1 MSKILVTGATGQ
13 LGKVVTE
20 ELLKRTAAADIAV
33 LVRDPEKAAALQA
46 KGVKVLKG
54 DYNDY
59 NSLVAAFQGI
69 DKLYFISG
77 TDVTGRIHQH
87 ENVVNAA
94 VAAKVKHVF
103 YTSYQ
108 HQEEVG
114 ASAVGIIAEA
124 HLATEKYLKASGLA
138 YTILAH
144 ALYADVLPMFLGEK
158 VLESGTIFLP
168 AGDGKAPYA
177 TRYDM
182 GVAGAILLLGAGH
195 ENKTYHLAA
204 DTSYTFGDIAQQ
216 LSELS
221 GKPVQYI
228 PASTAD
234 FTAQLTQAGVPVE
247 GIHTLAGFSE
257 AIAQGEFDFPDTTLE
272 QLLGRKPET
281 LKDFL
286 KTVYAKVV

>member
-1 MSKILVTGATGQ
+1 MNKILVTGATAH

-20 ELLKRTAAADIAV
+20 ELLKRTDAANIAV
-33 LVRDPEKAAALQA
+33 LVRDPDKAAAWQA
-46 KGVKVLKG
+46 KGVKVFKG

-59 NSLVAAFQGI
+59 NSLVTAFQGI

-77 TDVTGRIHQH
+77 NDVTGRILQH

-108 HQEEVG
+108 HETEVG
-114 ASAVGIIAEA
+114 ASAVGIVAEA
-124 HLATEKYLKASGLA
+124 HLATEKWLKASGLA

-158 VLESGTIFLP
+158 ILESGTIFLP

-195 ENKTYHLAA
+195 ENKTYNLAA
-204 DTSYTFGDIAQQ
+204 DTSYSFNDIAQQ

-221 GKPVQYI
+221 GKQIQYL
-228 PASTAD
+228 PASTTD

-247 GIHTLAGFSE
+247 GIHILAGFSE

-272 QLLGRKPET
+272 QLLGRKPEP
-281 LKDFL
+281 LGAFL
-286 KTVYAKVV
+286 RTVYAKVV

>member
-1 MSKILVTGATGQ
+1 MSKILVTGATGH

-20 ELLKRTAAADIAV
+20 ELLKRTDAANIAV
-33 LVRDPEKAAALQA
+33 LVRDPDKAAAWQA
-46 KGVKVLKG
+46 KGVKVFKG

-59 NSLVAAFQGI
+59 NSLVTAFQGI

-77 TDVTGRIHQH
+77 NDVTGRISQH

-108 HQEEVG
+108 HETEVG
-114 ASAVGIIAEA
+114 VSAVGIVAEA
-124 HLATEKYLKASGLA
+124 HLATEKWLKASGLA

-158 VLESGTIFLP
+158 ILESGTIFLP

-195 ENKTYHLAA
+195 ENKTYNLAA
-204 DTSYTFGDIAQQ
+204 DTSYSFNDIARQ

-221 GKPVQYI
+221 GKQIQYI

-247 GIHTLAGFSE
+247 GIHILAGFSE

-272 QLLGRKPET
+272 QLLGRKPEP
-281 LKDFL
+281 LKAFL
-286 KTVYAKVV
+286 KTAYGL